1 MGVHKG
7 GEGEIPLA
15 LLSCNVG
22 VEVGQVLFVLGVL
35 ALGRAAGRLPGWAR
49 RAPVYGM
56 GSLAGYW
63 FLERAL
69 GLVW

>member
-1 MGVHKG
+1 
-7 GEGEIPLA
+7 
-15 LLSCNVG
+15 VG

>member
-1 MGVHKG
+1 
-7 GEGEIPLA
+7 
-15 LLSCNVG
+15 
-22 VEVGQVLFVLGVL
+22 VLFVLGVL
-35 ALGRAAGRLPGWAR
+35 ALGHAAGRQTQRMPPWAR

-69 GLVW
+69 ALVR

>member
-1 MGVHKG
+1 MRLPRDMSGTAARMQYTT
-7 GEGEIPLA
+7 P
-15 LLSCNVG
+15 
-22 VEVGQVLFVLGVL
+22 
-35 ALGRAAGRLPGWAR
+35 AGRLPGWAR